1 MNWDFLIT
9 FAVKFTIMSNTEIE
23 RTLESKGVRPTANR
37 ILVMK
42 ELVKATHPVSL
53 ADLEACLGFSM
64 DRASIFRVLELFAEK
79 DVVHVIEDGSRS
91 IKYELCQGAHHSIAD
106 QHVHFFCERCKE
118 TYCFET
124 VKVPEVEMPAGF
136 RPRTINYMVK
146 GICPKCAD

>member
-1 MNWDFLIT
+1 MYCIVTVPVLIYYGNGGRYELGFLIT

-91 IKYELCQGAHHSIAD
+91 IKYELCQGTHHSIAD
-106 QHVHFFCERCKE
+106 QARPFFFASVAR
-118 TYCFET
+118 
-124 VKVPEVEMPAGF
+124 
-136 RPRTINYMVK
+136 RP
-146 GICPKCAD
+146 